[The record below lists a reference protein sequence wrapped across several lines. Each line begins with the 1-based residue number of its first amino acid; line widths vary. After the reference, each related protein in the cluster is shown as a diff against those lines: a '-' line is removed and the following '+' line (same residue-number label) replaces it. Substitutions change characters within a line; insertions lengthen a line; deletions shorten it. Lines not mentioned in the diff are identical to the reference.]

1 MYKTPREILRFI
13 EAVLSKLIPVTN
25 YLMLDIKYRIIS
37 YFGKVPDLKWE
48 GKMYIISTINSVNI
62 IVKYFIS
69 LLPLYYIIYVYAIM
83 WNIIRIIADLTDAE
97 IRIKK
102 MYCDDIL
109 STLDILGSG
118 DSIKK
123 GNMMREMSFFYIY

>member
-1 MYKTPREILRFI
+1 
-13 EAVLSKLIPVTN
+13 
-25 YLMLDIKYRIIS
+25 MLDVKYRIIS
-37 YFGKVPDLKWE
+37 YFGRVPDLKWE

-62 IVKYFIS
+62 VKYLIS
-69 LLPLYYIIYVYAIM
+69 LLPLYYTIYVYAIM

-97 IRIKK
+97 LKIKK

-123 GNMMREMSFFYIY
+123 GNMRNAFLLYILKSL

>member
-1 MYKTPREILRFI
+1 
-13 EAVLSKLIPVTN
+13 
-25 YLMLDIKYRIIS
+25 MLDVKYRIIS
-37 YFGKVPDLKWE
+37 YFGKVPELKWE

-69 LLPLYYIIYVYAIM
+69 LLPLYYTIYVYAIM

-97 IRIKK
+97 LRIKK

-109 STLDILGSG
+109 FTLDILDSG

-123 GNMMREMSFFYIY
+123 GNMIREMPFFYIY